1 MQNKFYVIVSVPF
14 IERDF
19 DFYIPMNK
27 KVGTIKNLIIKMVM
41 EESEN
46 AFFDDGSK
54 CLYDKNSGERILEDI
69 FVKDSVIENGSK
81 LLLY

>member
-19 DFYIPMNK
+19 DFYIPINK
-27 KVGTIKNLIIKMVM
+27 KVGTIKNLIIKMVI

-46 AFFDDGSK
+46 AFFDDGCKS
-54 CLYDKNSGERILEDI
+54 LYDKKSGERILEDI
-69 FVKDSVIENGSK
+69 FVKDSIIQNGSK
-81 LLLY
+81 LLL